1 MVLACVLFMKRMS
14 DETSVVSWKYKE
26 QTVEDDSDS
35 VKQTLMDVPKN
46 IRVYEISGPLFFGAA
61 DQIERIELKSYTEY
75 LIVRM
80 RSVPAMDSTA
90 MNSMTALKDR
100 CEKKGITLILS
111 HVNEQPMKAMKK
123 SGLYKSIGAD
133 NFQADITSAINRAK
147 SLSES
152 EITQ

>member
-1 MVLACVLFMKRMS
+1 
-14 DETSVVSWKYKE
+14 
-26 QTVEDDSDS
+26 
-35 VKQTLMDVPKN
+35 MDVAKN

-61 DQIERIELKSYTEY
+61 DQIERIELKAYTEY

-90 MNSMTALKDR
+90 MNSMTALKQR
-100 CEKKGITLILS
+100 CDKKGITLILS

-133 NFQADITSAINRAK
+133 NFKADISSAIAHAEELSK
-147 SLSES
+147 SRIS
-152 EITQ
+152 Q